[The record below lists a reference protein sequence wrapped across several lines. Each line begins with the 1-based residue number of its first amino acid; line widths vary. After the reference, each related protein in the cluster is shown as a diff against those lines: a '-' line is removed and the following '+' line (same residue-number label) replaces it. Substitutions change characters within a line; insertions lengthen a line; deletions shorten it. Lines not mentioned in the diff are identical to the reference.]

1 MGIWLVWVLVIL
13 AVIASK
19 YYTARAVTEM
29 NVRLSERERHLAA
42 LRAENKVIQNSLA
55 IATRNLTSARKRTE
69 EVRGLIER
77 LKPELKEL
85 EELEE
90 REMQIAKDL
99 IARTKDAQA

>member
-1 MGIWLVWVLVIL
+1 MGIWLIWFLVIL

-29 NVRLSERERHLAA
+29 NLRLSEREKHLAA
-42 LRAENKVIQNSLA
+42 LRSESKVIQNSLA
-55 IATRNLTSARKRTE
+55 IATRNLAGARRRLE
-69 EVRGLIER
+69 ETRGLIER

-90 REMQIAKDL
+90 REMQVAKDL
-99 IARTKDAQA
+99 IAKTRDDQA